1 MSGSERQRGRVGG
14 LMPAG
19 WLTGR
24 AAGKHTPETLGDAL
38 HKTRDITAAVCG
50 VIEDSVNY

>member
-1 MSGSERQRGRVGG
+1 
-14 LMPAG
+14 MPAG

-24 AAGKHTPETLGDAL
+24 AAGKHTPETRGDTL
-38 HKTRDITAAVCG
+38 HKTRDITAAACG